1 VGFLVLCGWSGL
13 RDGQASPPGA
23 PPPAPAPPALTLAG
37 AVRYALENNPRLAAL
52 RQQHGI
58 AAAAL
63 VIARTYPYN
72 PVTQSTLFGIT
83 GPESAGI
90 TNVVGNQHKV
100 IFEVEVRGQRFFR
113 QQAAHAALS
122 RTDWE
127 IAFQEVSLA
136 VEAVRAFDT
145 LLYRQEKLRITEEF
159 VRLNEEST
167 RQVRRLFEQGTLRSA
182 DVALSRAE
190 VIDVLSQVGQGRT
203 AVAVARRDFYRTLGL
218 YGQGVEPLGS
228 LEREAPPGDPEGLL
242 QAALA
247 HRADLAAREKAVA
260 EAEARLRLTVADRY
274 GNPALGPSYEYNETR
289 VNFIGLQFG
298 VPLPV
303 FNRRQGEVLQR
314 QEELTR
320 ACLDLRQT
328 EVEVRQEVPA
338 AVNRLREAG
347 AWVDTYRT
355 RTLPELRKILAEME
369 LLFRQGQPGVDVLRV
384 LDIRR
389 KLLRARDGYL
399 DALHEYTQALADLA
413 AAAGDP
419 ALAMGLYQAAEPLEP
434 AHP

>member
-1 VGFLVLCGWSGL
+1 MGRGRTFCRYNQSGTS
-13 RDGQASPPGA
+13 GTAGTSPP
-23 PPPAPAPPALTLAG
+23 AG
-37 AVRYALENNPRLAAL
+37 TVGRLD
-52 RQQHGI
+52 
-58 AAAAL
+58 
-63 VIARTYPYN
+63 VDD
-72 PVTQSTLFGIT
+72 
-83 GPESAGI
+83 
-90 TNVVGNQHKV
+90 HKV
-100 IFEVEVRGQRFFR
+100 ILEVEVRGQRFFR

-167 RQVRRLFEQGTLRSA
+167 RQVRQLFEQGVLRSA
-182 DVALSRAE
+182 DVSLSRAE
-190 VIDVLSQVGQGRT
+190 VVDVLSQVGLGRT
-203 AVAVARRDFYRTLGL
+203 AVTVARRDFYRTLGL
-218 YGQGVEPLGS
+218 YGQGVEPLDS
-228 LEREAPPGDPEGLL
+228 LEREAPPGDLEGLT

-260 EAEARLRLTVADRY
+260 EAEARLRLAVADRY

-289 VNFIGLQFG
+289 VNFIGVQFG

-320 ACLDLRQT
+320 ACLELRQT

-338 AVNRLREAG
+338 AVNRLGEAR

-355 RTLPELRKILAEME
+355 RILPELRKILTDME
-369 LLFRQGQPGVDVLRV
+369 LLLRQGQPGVDVLRV

-419 ALAMGLYQAAEPLEP
+419 ALAMGLYKAAEPAQP
-434 AHP
+434 PGP